1 MNHEALWAPW
11 RMSYLRDLEAKAAT
25 ARVGAP
31 PALPNFLAAAWARPE
46 LDRESLVVV
55 RDAHGLIL
63 LNRYPYTNG
72 HLLVALGEPAPRLL
86 DYPPERRAAFWS
98 LVERACA
105 IVHRAFR
112 PQGINMGINEGH
124 AAGAGLPEHLHA
136 HVLPRWNGDTNFM
149 AAVGSVRVIPDAL
162 ETTWGLCRKAAE
174 ELGFAG

>member
-1 MNHEALWAPW
+1 MSHEALWAPW
-11 RMSYLRDLEAKAAT
+11 RMTYLRDLEAKAAASRNPSDT
-25 ARVGAP
+25 G
-31 PALPNFLAAAWARPE
+31 LPNFLAAAWARPD

-55 RDAHGLIL
+55 RDANGLIL
-63 LNRYPYTNG
+63 LNRFPYTNG

-86 DYPPERRAAFWS
+86 DYAPERRAAFWT
-98 LVERACA
+98 LVDRAFA

-162 ETTWGLCRKAAE
+162 ETTWTRCREAAG
-174 ELGFAG
+174 ELGLA

>member
-1 MNHEALWAPW
+1 MSHEALWAPW
-11 RMSYLRDLEAKAAT
+11 RMTYLRDLEAKAAASRNPSDT
-25 ARVGAP
+25 G
-31 PALPNFLAAAWARPE
+31 LPNFLAAAWARPD

-55 RDAHGLIL
+55 RDANGLIL
-63 LNRYPYTNG
+63 LNRFPYTNG

-86 DYPPERRAAFWS
+86 DYAPERRAAFWT
-98 LVERACA
+98 LVDRAFA

-162 ETTWGLCRKAAE
+162 ETTWTRCREAAG
-174 ELGFAG
+174 ELGFA